1 MVRIFQMDHDKIW
14 VQISIVN
21 NQHIGTEYIEGQ
33 TKCYD

>member
-1 MVRIFQMDHDKIW
+1 MGQNKIW

-33 TKCYD
+33 IKCND